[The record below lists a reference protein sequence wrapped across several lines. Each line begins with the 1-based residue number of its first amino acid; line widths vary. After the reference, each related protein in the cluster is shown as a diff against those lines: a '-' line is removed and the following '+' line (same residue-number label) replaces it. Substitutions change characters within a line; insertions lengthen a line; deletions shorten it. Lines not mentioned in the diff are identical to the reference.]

1 MKFSL
6 LKRAAALS
14 VAAVL
19 LLPVAAPADSG
30 DIFDNPEMMF
40 HFLAAEVAVGQG
52 DLESAFEHYMKVVPH
67 ALDIDVASRATRIGL
82 HIQSPQ
88 AIEAAKIWTE
98 LAPDELEAWQALL
111 ILRIKSG
118 DLDGADTAVESLMRA
133 AENQGKDGFMQIA
146 IVVSDQKEL
155 PAAREIIESLAERHA
170 DDAGAQYALGLA
182 LFGMKD
188 DAGAEAALR
197 KSLEL
202 KREDPRT
209 WLLLSRVY
217 EMQEREALS
226 EETLRQGLEE
236 LPDNQLLRL
245 ALAERLV
252 SHEKYEGAYE
262 QFRILHD
269 ALPANDEISQAL
281 GGLTIELGKWEEAR
295 EIWSALLDKPGRRDR
310 AHYFLAQV
318 EQNTG
323 NPDAAYKLYEKVD
336 GLLMT
341 DARIQMSRL
350 LVEQGKVEEALKLLT
365 VQRLLSPEDAIR
377 LYLEEATVLSD
388 AGRDIEVM
396 ELLDKALEEFPLHSD
411 LLYARALQGEKMGD
425 IGILERDLRKVI
437 EQEPDH
443 AQALNALGYTLAD
456 ETTRFEEA
464 FELISK
470 AYTLMPESAAILD
483 SMGWVHYRRGN
494 LDEAI
499 KFLEKAAAADK
510 DGEIAAHLGEVYWA
524 KGWRDKAMK
533 VWMDALQR
541 DPENPYVV
549 STMERLQA
557 Q

>member
-1 MKFSL
+1 MKFFL
-6 LKRAAALS
+6 LQRAAALS

-19 LLPVAAPADSG
+19 LLPVALSADQG
-30 DIFDNPEMMF
+30 DVFDNPEMMF

-52 DLESAFEHYMKVVPH
+52 DLESAFKHYMEVVPH
-67 ALDIDVASRATRIGL
+67 APDVDVASRATRIGL
-82 HIQSPQ
+82 HIKSPQ
-88 AIEAAKIWTE
+88 TIEAAQIWTE
-98 LAPDELEAWQALL
+98 LAPDDLEAWQALL
-111 ILRIKSG
+111 ILRIKAG
-118 DLDGADTAVESLMRA
+118 DIEGADTAVEALMRA
-133 AENQGKDGFMQIA
+133 AEKQGKDGFMQIA

-155 PAAREIIESLAERHA
+155 PAAREIIESLAKRHA
-170 DDAGAQYALGLA
+170 DDAGAQYALGVA

-188 DAGAEAALR
+188 DAGAETALR
-197 KSLEL
+197 KALAL
-202 KREDPRT
+202 NKADPRI

-217 EMQEREALS
+217 EMQEKEALG
-226 EETLRQGLEE
+226 EETLREGLEE
-236 LPDNQLLRL
+236 LPENQLLRL

-295 EIWSALLDKPGRRDR
+295 EIWNALLDKPGRRDR

-323 NPDAAYKLYEKVD
+323 NPEAAYKLYEKVD

-350 LVEQGKVEEALKLLT
+350 LVEQEKVEEALKLLT

-377 LYLEEATVLSD
+377 LYLEEATVLSE

-396 ELLDKALEEFPLHSD
+396 ELLDKALEEFPLQSD

-425 IGILERDLRKVI
+425 IGILERDLRQVL
-437 EQEPDH
+437 EQDPDH

-456 ETTRFEEA
+456 ETTRYEEA
-464 FELISK
+464 YELISK
-470 AYTLMPESAAILD
+470 AYALMPDSAAILD

-499 KFLEKAAAADK
+499 EFLEKAAAADD
-510 DGEIAAHLGEVYWA
+510 DGEIAAHLGEVYWV

>member
-6 LKRAAALS
+6 LKQAAALS
-14 VAAVL
+14 VAVAL
-19 LLPVAAPADSG
+19 LLPVDLPADQG
-30 DIFDNPEMMF
+30 DVFDSPDMMF

-52 DLESAFEHYMKVVPH
+52 DLESAFEHYMEIAPHVP
-67 ALDIDVASRATRIGL
+67 DTDVASRATRIGL
-82 HIQSPQ
+82 HIKSPRTL
-88 AIEAAKIWTE
+88 EAAEIWTG
-98 LAPDELEAWQALL
+98 LAPEELEAWQALL

-118 DLDGADTAVESLMRA
+118 DVEGADDAVESLMRA
-133 AENQGKDGFMQIA
+133 AEKLGKDGFMQVA

-155 PAAREIIESLAERHA
+155 PAAREIIESLAARHA
-170 DDAGAQYALGLA
+170 EEAGAQYALGVA

-188 DAGAEAALR
+188 DTAAEDAL
-197 KSLEL
+197 KKALEL
-202 KREDPRT
+202 KMDDPRI

-217 EMQEREALS
+217 ETQEREGLG
-226 EETLRQGLEE
+226 EETLRQGLEQ

-252 SHEKYEGAYE
+252 SHENYEGAYE

-281 GGLTIELGKWEEAR
+281 GGLTIELEKWEEAR
-295 EIWSALLDKPGRRDR
+295 EIWSSLLDKPGRRDR

-318 EQNTG
+318 AQNTG
-323 NPDAAYKLYEKVD
+323 DPEGAYKLYEKVE

-350 LVEQGKVEEALKLLT
+350 LVEQEKTGEALKLLT
-365 VQRLLSPEDAIR
+365 VQRLVSPEDAIR
-377 LYLEEATVLSD
+377 LYLEESAVLSE

-396 ELLDKALEEFPLHSD
+396 QLLDKALEQYPLHSD

-425 IGILERDLRKVI
+425 IGILERDLRKVL

-456 ETTRFEEA
+456 ETTRYEEA

-470 AYTLMPESAAILD
+470 AYALMPDSAAILD

-499 KFLEKAAAADK
+499 KFLEKAAAADS

-533 VWMDALQR
+533 VWMDALQS
-541 DPENPYVV
+541 DPENPFVI

-557 Q
+557 K

>member
-6 LKRAAALS
+6 PRRAAALLA
-14 VAAVL
+14 AAVL
-19 LLPVAAPADSG
+19 LLPVPLPADQG
-30 DIFDNPEMMF
+30 DVFDNPKIMF

-52 DLESAFEHYMKVVPH
+52 DLESAFDHYMEVVPQ
-67 ALDIDVASRATRIGL
+67 ALDVDVASRATRIGL
-82 HIQSPQ
+82 HIKSPRT
-88 AIEAAKIWTE
+88 IEAAQIWTE

-118 DLDGADTAVESLMRA
+118 DIDGADTAVESLMQA
-133 AENQGKDGFMQIA
+133 AEKQGKDGFMQIA

-170 DDAGAQYALGLA
+170 DDAGAQYALGVA

-197 KSLEL
+197 RALALSKDDA
-202 KREDPRT
+202 RI

-217 EMQEREALS
+217 EMQERAALS

-236 LPDNQLLRL
+236 LPENQLLRL

-269 ALPANDEISQAL
+269 ALPANEEISQAL

-295 EIWSALLDKPGRRDR
+295 EIWNALLDKPGRRDR

-323 NPDAAYKLYEKVD
+323 NPEAAYSLYEKVD

-350 LVEQGKVEEALKLLT
+350 LVEQEKVEEALKLLT

-377 LYLEEATVLSD
+377 LYLEEATVLSE

-396 ELLDKALEEFPLHSD
+396 ELLDRALGEFPLHSD

-425 IGILERDLRKVI
+425 IGILERDLRKVL

-456 ETTRFEEA
+456 ETTRYEEA

-470 AYTLMPESAAILD
+470 AYELMPDSAAILD

-494 LDEAI
+494 LDKAI
-499 KFLEKAAAADK
+499 EYLEKAAAADD
-510 DGEIAAHLGEVYWA
+510 DGEIAAHLGEVYWV
-524 KGWRDKAMK
+524 KGWHDKAMK

-557 Q
+557 R

>member
-1 MKFSL
+1 D
-6 LKRAAALS
+6 
-14 VAAVL
+14 V
-19 LLPVAAPADSG
+19 
-30 DIFDNPEMMF
+30 FDNPKMMF

-52 DLESAFEHYMKVVPH
+52 DLESAFDHYMEVVPH
-67 ALDIDVASRATRIGL
+67 AFDVDVASRATRIGL
-82 HIQSPQ
+82 HIKSPRT
-88 AIEAAKIWTE
+88 IEAAEIWTE

-118 DLDGADTAVESLMRA
+118 DIEGADTAVESLMRA
-133 AENQGKDGFMQIA
+133 AEKQGKDGFMQIA

-155 PAAREIIESLAERHA
+155 PAAREIIESLAKRHA
-170 DDAGAQYALGLA
+170 DDAGAQYALGVA

-188 DAGAEAALR
+188 DAGAEAALGRALALR
-197 KSLEL
+197 KDDA
-202 KREDPRT
+202 RI
-209 WLLLSRVY
+209 WLLLSRVH
-217 EMQEREALS
+217 EMQEKESLS
-226 EETLRQGLEE
+226 EETLRQGLEQ

-252 SHEKYEGAYE
+252 SHENYEGAYE

-295 EIWSALLDKPGRRDR
+295 EIWNMLLDKPGRRDR

-323 NPDAAYKLYEKVD
+323 NPEAAYKLYEKVD

-341 DARIQMSRL
+341 DARIQMARL
-350 LVEQGKVEEALKLLT
+350 LVEEEKVEEALKLLT

-377 LYLEEATVLSD
+377 LYLEEATVLSE

-396 ELLDKALEEFPLHSD
+396 ELLDKALVEFPLHSD

-425 IGILERDLRKVI
+425 IGILERDLRKVL

-456 ETTRFEEA
+456 ETTRYEEA

-470 AYTLMPESAAILD
+470 AYELMPDSAAILD

-494 LDEAI
+494 LEKAI
-499 KFLEKAAAADK
+499 EYLEKAAAADD
-510 DGEIAAHLGEVYWA
+510 DGEIAAHLGEVYW
-524 KGWRDKAMK
+524 
-533 VWMDALQR
+533 V
-541 DPENPYVV
+541 
-549 STMERLQA
+549 
-557 Q
+557 

>member
-295 EIWSALLDKPGRRDR
+295 EIWNALLDKPGRRDR

>member
-19 LLPVAAPADSG
+19 LLPGALPADQG
-30 DIFDNPEMMF
+30 DIFDNPKMMF

-52 DLESAFEHYMKVVPH
+52 DLESAFDHYMEVVPD
-67 ALDIDVASRATRIGL
+67 AFDVDVASRATRIGL
-82 HIQSPQ
+82 HIKSPRT
-88 AIEAAKIWTE
+88 IEAAEIWTE

-118 DLDGADTAVESLMRA
+118 DIEGADTAVESLMRA
-133 AENQGKDGFMQIA
+133 AEKQGKDGFMQIA

-155 PAAREIIESLAERHA
+155 PAAREIIESLAKRHA
-170 DDAGAQYALGLA
+170 DDAGAQYALGVA

-188 DAGAEAALR
+188 DAGAEAALGRALALR
-197 KSLEL
+197 KDDA
-202 KREDPRT
+202 RI
-209 WLLLSRVY
+209 WLLLSRVH
-217 EMQEREALS
+217 EMQEKESLS
-226 EETLRQGLEE
+226 EETLRQGLEQ

-252 SHEKYEGAYE
+252 SHENYEGAYE

-295 EIWSALLDKPGRRDR
+295 EIWNMLLDKPGRRDR

-323 NPDAAYKLYEKVD
+323 NPEAAYKLYEKVD

-341 DARIQMSRL
+341 DARIQMARL
-350 LVEQGKVEEALKLLT
+350 LVEEEKVEEALKLLT

-377 LYLEEATVLSD
+377 LYLEEATVLSE

-396 ELLDKALEEFPLHSD
+396 ELLDKALVEFPLHSD

-425 IGILERDLRKVI
+425 IGILERDLRKVL

-456 ETTRFEEA
+456 ETTRYEEA

-470 AYTLMPESAAILD
+470 AYELMPDSAAILD

-494 LDEAI
+494 LDKAI
-499 KFLEKAAAADK
+499 EYLEKAAAADD
-510 DGEIAAHLGEVYWA
+510 DGEIAAHLGEVYWV
-524 KGWRDKAMK
+524 KGWQDKAMK

>member
-6 LKRAAALS
+6 LKRAAAIS
-14 VAAVL
+14 VAAFL
-19 LLPVAAPADSG
+19 LLPGALPADQE
-30 DIFDNPEMMF
+30 DVFDSPDMMF

-52 DLESAFEHYMKVVPH
+52 DLESAFEHYMEVVPQ
-67 ALDIDVASRATRIGL
+67 ALDVDVASRATRIGL
-82 HIQSPQ
+82 HIKSSRT
-88 AIEAAKIWTE
+88 IEAARIWTE

-111 ILRIKSG
+111 ILSIKSG
-118 DLDGADTAVESLMRA
+118 DLEGADVAVESLMRA
-133 AENQGKDGFMQIA
+133 AEKQGKDGFMQIA

-170 DDAGAQYALGLA
+170 GEAGAQYALGVA

-188 DAGAEAALR
+188 DAGAEAALKR
-197 KSLEL
+197 ALEL
-202 KREDPRT
+202 NREDPRI

-217 EMQEREALS
+217 EMQEKDELS
-226 EETLRQGLEE
+226 EETLREGLEI

-252 SHEKYEGAYE
+252 SHEKYDGAYE
-262 QFRILHD
+262 QFSILHD

-295 EIWSALLDKPGRRDR
+295 EIWNALLDKPGRRDR

-323 NPDAAYKLYEKVD
+323 SPEAAYKLYEKVD

-350 LVEQGKVEEALKLLT
+350 LVEQKKVEEALKLLT

-396 ELLDKALEEFPLHSD
+396 QLLDKALDEYPLHSD

-456 ETTRFEEA
+456 ETTRYEEA

-470 AYTLMPESAAILD
+470 AYELMPESAAILD

-494 LDEAI
+494 LDKAI
-499 KFLEKAAAADK
+499 EYLEKAAAADD

-524 KGWRDKAMK
+524 KGLRDKAMK

-541 DPENPYVV
+541 DPENPFVV

-557 Q
+557 K

>member
-1 MKFSL
+1 M
-6 LKRAAALS
+6 
-14 VAAVL
+14 
-19 LLPVAAPADSG
+19 
-30 DIFDNPEMMF
+30 
-40 HFLAAEVAVGQG
+40 
-52 DLESAFEHYMKVVPH
+52 
-67 ALDIDVASRATRIGL
+67 
-82 HIQSPQ
+82 
-88 AIEAAKIWTE
+88 
-98 LAPDELEAWQALL
+98 
-111 ILRIKSG
+111 
-118 DLDGADTAVESLMRA
+118 
-133 AENQGKDGFMQIA
+133 
-146 IVVSDQKEL
+146 
-155 PAAREIIESLAERHA
+155 
-170 DDAGAQYALGLA
+170 
-182 LFGMKD
+182 
-188 DAGAEAALR
+188 
-197 KSLEL
+197 
-202 KREDPRT
+202 EDPRI

-217 EMQEREALS
+217 ETQERETLS
-226 EETLRQGLEE
+226 EETLRQGLEQ

-252 SHEKYEGAYE
+252 SHENYEGAYE

-281 GGLTIELGKWEEAR
+281 GGLTIELEKWEEAR
-295 EIWSALLDKPGRRDR
+295 EIWKALLDKPGRRDR

-323 NPDAAYKLYEKVD
+323 DPQAAYKLYEKVE

-350 LVEQGKVEEALKLLT
+350 LVEEGKTAEALKLLT
-365 VQRLLSPEDAIR
+365 VQRLVSPEDAIR
-377 LYLEEATVLSD
+377 LYLEESAVLSE

-396 ELLDKALEEFPLHSD
+396 QLLDKALEQYPLHSD

-425 IGILERDLRKVI
+425 IGILERDLRKVL
-437 EQEPDH
+437 EQDPDH

-456 ETTRFEEA
+456 ETTRYEEA

-470 AYTLMPESAAILD
+470 AYALMPDSAAILD

-499 KFLEKAAAADK
+499 KFLEKAAAADG
-510 DGEIAAHLGEVYWA
+510 DGEIAAHLGEVYWV

-541 DPENPYVV
+541 DPENPFVI

-557 Q
+557 K

>member
-133 AENQGKDGFMQIA
+133 AEKQGKDGFMQIA

-295 EIWSALLDKPGRRDR
+295 EIWNALLDKPGRRDR

>member
-19 LLPVAAPADSG
+19 LLPAALPADQG
-30 DIFDNPEMMF
+30 DVFDSPEMMF

-52 DLESAFEHYMKVVPH
+52 DLESAFEHYMQVVPY
-67 ALDIDVASRATRIGL
+67 ALDVDVASRATRIGL
-82 HIQSPQ
+82 HIKSPQ
-88 AIEAAKIWTE
+88 TIEAAQIWTE

-118 DLDGADTAVESLMRA
+118 DIEGSDTAVESLMRA
-133 AENQGKDGFMQIA
+133 AEKQGKDGFMQIA

-155 PAAREIIESLAERHA
+155 SAAREIIESLAERHA
-170 DDAGAQYALGLA
+170 DDAGAQYALGVA

-188 DAGAEAALR
+188 DAAAEAALR
-197 KSLEL
+197 RALDLNKD
-202 KREDPRT
+202 DPRI

-217 EMQEREALS
+217 EMQEREELS
-226 EETLRQGLEE
+226 EETLRQGLEQ

-252 SHEKYEGAYE
+252 SHENYEGAYE

-295 EIWSALLDKPGRRDR
+295 QIWDALLDKPGRRDR

-323 NPDAAYKLYEKVD
+323 NPEAAYKLYEKVD

-350 LVEQGKVEEALKLLT
+350 LVEQEKIEEALKLLT
-365 VQRLLSPEDAIR
+365 VQRLLSSEDAIR

-425 IGILERDLRKVI
+425 IGILERDLRRVL

-456 ETTRFEEA
+456 ETTRYEEA

-470 AYTLMPESAAILD
+470 AYELMPESAAILD

-499 KFLEKAAAADK
+499 KFLEKAAAADD

-541 DPENPYVV
+541 DPENAYVV

-557 Q
+557 K